1 MTRQSVT
8 LSRRFLEL
16 AGELNDKDRLTCYD
30 KILNHLFNEIPL
42 ETQGESDAL
51 RITLACLG
59 PELRKA
65 QAQYENGIISKKLP
79 NNSQG
84 FLCHFA
90 GSQQQANNKPT
101 ASQPSPYYNNS
112 NIINN
117 NIINQS
123 IPIQKN
129 ENCASEQSSS
139 VSQGEICEQK
149 KSNQEEREFYAS
161 VLKNNIER
169 LENITLQSKMDTLVE
184 RIAATETV
192 FRIKK
197 EEVLPEKVLCKMV
210 DIFRTTDIN
219 KIESRLTSV
228 FHDLLNREKVTDKF
242 KYLVSSMYRE
252 ACDSV

>member
-1 MTRQSVT
+1 MKRQSVT
-8 LSRRFLEL
+8 LTRRFLSL
-16 AGELNDKDRLTCYD
+16 TAELNDQDRLTCYD
-30 KILNHLFNEIPL
+30 KIFQHLFNEIPI
-42 ETQGESDAL
+42 ETKGESDAL

-65 QAQYENGIISKKLP
+65 QSQFKNGSVSKKLP

-84 FLCHFA
+84 FFCHFD

-101 ASQPSPYYNNS
+101 ASQPSLYYNS

-117 NIINQS
+117 NYKNQS
-123 IPIQKN
+123 IPIHKN
-129 ENCASEQSSS
+129 EDCAGEQSLS

-169 LENITLQSKMDTLVE
+169 LANITLQSKVDTLVE
-184 RIAATETV
+184 RIAATETA

-210 DIFRTTDIN
+210 DIFRTDDIN
-219 KIESRLTSV
+219 KIESRLASV

-252 ACDSV
+252 ACDSF